1 MHEVSRAHGVRL
13 GGRLHA
19 RWNSAR
25 KLVSGGTPAE
35 RLDGPQGRER
45 SSHSN
50 HNAPLPELWVLR
62 IICNP
67 AKPEWCLGLREE
79 FEPTAISCGADW
91 AGGPPDSTWSCSP
104 ISGEVISI
112 RHFAE
117 LRKSSPGATMSV
129 EARLRQ
135 QSLIAIPTRD
145 HEPAPAKASR
155 RALTSLSS
163 L

>member
-1 MHEVSRAHGVRL
+1 VSRAHGVRL
-13 GGRLHA
+13 GGGLHA

-35 RLDGPQGRER
+35 LLDGPQGRER

-50 HNAPLPELWVLR
+50 HNAPVPELWVLR
-62 IICNP
+62 IVCNP

-79 FEPTAISCGADW
+79 FEPTAISCCADW

-117 LRKSSPGATMSV
+117 LRESSSGATMSV
-129 EARLRQ
+129 NACGFQGTALH
-135 QSLIAIPTRD
+135 A
-145 HEPAPAKASR
+145 EPFSYAAWGSMG
-155 RALTSLSS
+155 TSS
-163 L
+163 